1 MRVGRMK
8 TKIKFK
14 SKFKSKT
21 PEARSL
27 TPDAQSQFPPDPVPP
42 RVGRNGL
49 RKASA
54 KS

>member
-14 SKFKSKT
+14 IKFKSKT

-27 TPDAQSQFPPDPVPP
+27 TPDA
-42 RVGRNGL
+42 
-49 RKASA
+49 
-54 KS
+54 